1 MPRMQGNGIEIEY
14 DTFGDSAGR
23 PLLLVMGL
31 GAQMIAWHEDF
42 CARLADAGHYVIRF
56 DNRDTGLSTHLDE
69 AGMPDMMAILGARA
83 SGEPVDVPYT
93 LDDMAED
100 GFAVL
105 DHLGLH
111 DAHICG
117 ASLGGMIAQTMA
129 LKHPNR
135 VRSLISIMSTTG
147 NPDLPPAT
155 PAAME
160 ALMSPAATD
169 REGTVERALRNAPII
184 GSPGFPADRAFNP
197 AGVARQMAAATVQVN
212 RRPLLESLRI
222 PALVIHGADDPLVP
236 LSGGLDTHEAIPGAE
251 LLVID
256 GMGHDLPR
264 AVWPQIVERISALT
278 ARA

>member
-184 GSPGFPADRAFNP
+184 GSPGFPADPDEIRARTERAFDRAFTPP
-197 AGVARQMAAATVQVN
+197 AWPGRWRPPRCRSTAGRCWSRCTS
-212 RRPLLESLRI
+212 RR
-222 PALVIHGADDPLVP
+222 
-236 LSGGLDTHEAIPGAE
+236 
-251 LLVID
+251 
-256 GMGHDLPR
+256 
-264 AVWPQIVERISALT
+264 W
-278 ARA
+278 